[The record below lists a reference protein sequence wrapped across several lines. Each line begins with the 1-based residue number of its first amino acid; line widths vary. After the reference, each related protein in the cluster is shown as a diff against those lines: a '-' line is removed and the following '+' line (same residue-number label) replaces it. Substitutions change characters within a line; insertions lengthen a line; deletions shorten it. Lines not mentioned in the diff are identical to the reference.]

1 MPGRSMLNKDFY
13 KLRRD
18 FNPNVVPS
26 VDFISILTKIKD
38 TIYKRMNHILILLEC
53 NYHYKDK
60 MKKI

>member
-26 VDFISILTKIKD
+26 VD
-38 TIYKRMNHILILLEC
+38 LIPFTRR
-53 NYHYKDK
+53 
-60 MKKI
+60 

>member
-26 VDFISILTKIKD
+26 VDFINLTKIKD
-38 TIYKRMNHILILLEC
+38 TIYKRMNHILIFGV
-53 NYHYKDK
+53 NYQYS
-60 MKKI
+60 